1 MSKKARLGDYMHHK
15 NVKNDDK
22 KNFNKSNSNV
32 SNSGHLQLLS
42 SSPSS
47 SPPPVLPARLD
58 STDVNIIRELINNS
72 NARSADIAYKYKIPL
87 STIQRRRTRL
97 ERSSILK
104 HRYNI
109 DVRQFGWR
117 TADILIGVEKGDC
130 VQVAREI
137 LEDYKDNVIST
148 SLRIGNPQV
157 NVSAKVIYK
166 SSQELFNLIQIFR
179 AIPNVAFVEWYEEVE
194 VVGFNYASLVNT
206 LFPDATI

>member
-1 MSKKARLGDYMHHK
+1 MSKKSTLPGYLHHK
-15 NVKNDDK
+15 NVKK
-22 KNFNKSNSNV
+22 KDNTGGIIHSN
-32 SNSGHLQLLS
+32 NSSSIIPLS
-42 SSPSS
+42 SP
-47 SPPPVLPARLD
+47 LPRLD
-58 STDVNIIRELINNS
+58 STDVNIIRELVNNP

-104 HRYNI
+104 HRYDI

-130 VQVAREI
+130 VQVAKEI

-194 VVGFNYASLVNT
+194 IVGFNYASMVNT
-206 LFPDATI
+206 LFPHTI

>member
-1 MSKKARLGDYMHHK
+1 MSKKARLGGYLHHK
-15 NVKNDDK
+15 NVKNDNDN
-22 KNFNKSNSNV
+22 KNVNKGDSSISNS
-32 SNSGHLQLLS
+32 SHLQLSS

-47 SPPPVLPARLD
+47 PLPLRLD
-58 STDVNIIRELINNS
+58 STDVNIIRELVNNP

-104 HRYNI
+104 HRYDI

-194 VVGFNYASLVNT
+194 IVGFNYASMVNT
-206 LFPDATI
+206 LFPHTI

>member
-1 MSKKARLGDYMHHK
+1 MSRKSTLPGYLHHK
-15 NVKNDDK
+15 NVKK
-22 KNFNKSNSNV
+22 KDNTGGIIHSN
-32 SNSGHLQLLS
+32 NSSSIIPLS
-42 SSPSS
+42 SP
-47 SPPPVLPARLD
+47 LPRLD
-58 STDVNIIRELINNS
+58 STDVNIIRELVNNP

-104 HRYNI
+104 HRYDI

-194 VVGFNYASLVNT
+194 IVGFNYASMVNT
-206 LFPDATI
+206 LFPHTI